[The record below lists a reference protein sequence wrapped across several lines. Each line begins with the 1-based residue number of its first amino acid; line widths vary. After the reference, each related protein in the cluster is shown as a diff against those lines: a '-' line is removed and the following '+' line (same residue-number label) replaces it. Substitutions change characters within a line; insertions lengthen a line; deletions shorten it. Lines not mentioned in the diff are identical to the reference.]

1 MKESKEGLVK
11 DISWKVDNK
20 TYLIRNVPYTDEEGS
35 EESVYYPLDV
45 ALKVAMIRD
54 LMVQEEIQSEVDFRK
69 VADLEFE

>member
-20 TYLIRNVPYTDEEGS
+20 TYLIRHVPYTDEEGS